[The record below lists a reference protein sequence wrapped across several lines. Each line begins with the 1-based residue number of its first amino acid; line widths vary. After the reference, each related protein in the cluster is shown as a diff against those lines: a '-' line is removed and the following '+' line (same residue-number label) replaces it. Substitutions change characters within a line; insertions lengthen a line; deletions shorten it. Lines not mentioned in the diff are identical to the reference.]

1 MNGLNGLLQ
10 MNDKTEYEFICENEV
25 LKYADYCL
33 STLRL
38 LTSRNSKR
46 LSEISGF

>member
-1 MNGLNGLLQ
+1 MTGVIGLLQ
-10 MNDKTEYEFICENEV
+10 MNEKTEYELICENEM
-25 LKYADYCL
+25 LKCADYCL

-46 LSEISGF
+46 LSEISGC